1 MIGSSV
7 PNLSFGSNLGINLAA
22 TILVNSTEPLNNLK
36 IINQSLGFTFLGF
49 RIVSKTRQKVTG
61 IKTRNN
67 LKFEASCDAGSV
79 CFERKNTFY
88 SNSFA
93 FICTKVKICIAT
105 ASLTHHWSHHSIHP
119 QYKCPGVFSCC
130 K

>member
-61 IKTRNN
+61 IKTRHN
-67 LKFEASCDAGSV
+67 LKFESSCDAGSV
-79 CFERKNTFY
+79 CFERKKNKTKNTRFTQIVMPL
-88 SNSFA
+88 SVL
-93 FICTKVKICIAT
+93 K
-105 ASLTHHWSHHSIHP
+105 
-119 QYKCPGVFSCC
+119 
-130 K
+130 

>member
-1 MIGSSV
+1 MILTESSKAYFTWEEV
-7 PNLSFGSNLGINLAA
+7 
-22 TILVNSTEPLNNLK
+22 LK
-36 IINQSLGFTFLGF
+36 KARYL
-49 RIVSKTRQKVTG
+49 
-61 IKTRNN
+61 
-67 LKFEASCDAGSV
+67 
-79 CFERKNTFY
+79 ERKNTFY